1 MSDRA
6 YPREVNSADPVG
18 LAERPS
24 AEGQAAPGDQP
35 LSQCP
40 VDHGARGAAPAH
52 FPFLPGPFGGE
63 PVEYAERRE
72 RCPFGRVTMR
82 DGNEAILA
90 LRYADVTAALDDPRF
105 SRKLTTPDSPRW
117 TRAGNIFTDPI
128 SFVNQDGEDHM
139 RQRRVLASALS
150 AGQIESW
157 QPMIERTARELLDET
172 ARAEHGVDL
181 MAGFFTPYPVRVMC
195 RLLGIPPE
203 DYDLH
208 WSDAYM
214 SAVPATEEQRNTAL
228 GEFGDYIVELIARK
242 RHEAAT
248 GHAEHEQL
256 SEITG
261 RLIAALDEGVLSEQ
275 ETVYILLS
283 VIAAG
288 TDTVTNVLS
297 RIVLML
303 LLDDRRL
310 WDQVAAAGEITRPV
324 VDELL
329 RRFQQGNGAMLRVAR
344 EDVELPSGLVRAGEI
359 VALPLSSSH
368 LDETVFPDP
377 FALRFDRTGPKALV
391 FGGGA
396 HYCLGVNLAKT
407 ELQIGLTALMRA
419 FPDLHLAVSPHRLR
433 YSKGELL
440 TVIRKFPVAW

>member
-6 YPREVNSADPVG
+6 HLAGVESAGPAEYPDPG
-18 LAERPS
+18 TAPS
-24 AEGQAAPGDQP
+24 HAYGASSEPR
-35 LSQCP
+35 CP
-40 VDHGARGAAPAH
+40 VTGAAGPRTPPH

-63 PVEYAERRE
+63 PREYAERRAQ
-72 RCPFGRVTMR
+72 CPFDRVTMR

-90 LRYADVTAALDDPRF
+90 LRYADVSAALDDPRF
-105 SRKLTTPDSPRW
+105 SRVLTAPESPRW

-128 SFVNQDGEDHM
+128 SFVNREGEDHM

-150 AGQIESW
+150 AGRIDSW
-157 QPMIERTARELLDET
+157 RPMIEQTARELLDG
-172 ARAEHGVDL
+172 AAGAGDGVDL
-181 MAGFFTPYPVRVMC
+181 MKALFTPFPVLIMC

-203 DYDLH
+203 DYDWR

-214 SAVPATEEQRNTAL
+214 SAIPVTEEQRNAAL
-228 GEFGDYIVELIARK
+228 DEFGNYIVELVARK

-248 GHAEHEQL
+248 GDARHEQL

-261 RLIAALDEGVLSEQ
+261 RLIAAMDEGVLSEQ
-275 ETVYILLS
+275 EMIYILLS

-288 TDTVTNVLS
+288 TDTVTNSFS

-303 LLDDRRL
+303 LVDDRRL
-310 WDQVAAAGEITRPV
+310 WEQVAAAGEITRPV
-324 VDELL
+324 IDELL

-344 EDVELPSGLVRAGEI
+344 EDVDLPSGRVLAGET
-359 VALPLSSSH
+359 VALPLSSAH
-368 LDETVFPDP
+368 LDEDVFPDP
-377 FALRFDRTGPKALV
+377 YALRFDRGGPRALV

-396 HYCLGVNLAKT
+396 HYCLGVNLAKA
-407 ELQIGLTALMRA
+407 ELQIGLTALMRT
-419 FPDLHLAVSPHRLR
+419 FPNLHLTVDPHRLR